1 MKKLQGKSKIKTKKK
16 QEKGITLIAL
26 VITIIVLLI
35 LAAVSIAML
44 TGQNGIL
51 TQAQNAKRETEIAS
65 VIEQVQTDIL
75 GIQANSNS
83 EEIDKEQFVNVLKKY
98 FDGVPE
104 AENLPDDLTTLTLT
118 TKTEYGSYPIKIS
131 DIYNGTLEGTTTA
144 GEEVTEVS
152 AANYGDKVNYVSKK
166 EETEGTNLTWRIFY
180 DDENYVYLISSK
192 EDGSNTV
199 DACTLSDYISDTK
212 YSTGSDAVPQELR
225 FLNSQWYGVLGSTP
239 STNDNAK
246 AVAYLMD
253 QSVWDE
259 YKDNTGHASYA
270 IGGPTLEL
278 FINSYNATAKENSR
292 PNQIEITDCTTAG
305 YEQNSDI
312 DWILE
317 NYNKGIYNNGKDSD
331 SQWWIASPDNTR
343 SVVSML
349 GYDCYL
355 LNTYVGSWNGLRPI
369 VLIPKSEFKYQI
381 VPET

>member
-1 MKKLQGKSKIKTKKK
+1 MKQKEIKKLRN
-16 QEKGITLIAL
+16 KGITLIAL

-51 TQAQNAKRETEIAS
+51 TQAQNAKKDTETAS
-65 VIEQVQTDIL
+65 LIEQAKTDVL
-75 GIQANSNS
+75 GIQAGNGGKISKD
-83 EEIDKEQFVNVLKKY
+83 EFVNVLKKY

-104 AENLPDDLTTLTLT
+104 AEDLPDDLTTLTLT

-131 DIYNGTLEGTTTA
+131 DIYNGTLEGTTTT
-144 GEEVTEVS
+144 GGEVTEVS

-199 DACTLSDYISDTK
+199 RACTLEDYISN
-212 YSTGSDAVPQELR
+212 YEVGSDAVPQELR

-278 FINSYNATAKENSR
+278 FMNSYNNSEERTNEIKITNCTSTGYSENTA
-292 PNQIEITDCTTAG
+292 PNWLSVD
-305 YEQNSDI
+305 
-312 DWILE
+312 
-317 NYNKGIYNNGKDSD
+317 YNNGIYNNGS
-331 SQWWIASPDNTR
+331 SSYWWLASPINYGGDAGRVFFVLGSGGYLFNDT
-343 SVVSML
+343 VS
-349 GYDCYL
+349 YPY
-355 LNTYVGSWNGLRPI
+355 GLRPI
-369 VLIPKSEFKYQI
+369 VLIPKSEFQYQI

>member
-1 MKKLQGKSKIKTKKK
+1 MKENENKKLLKRK
-16 QEKGITLIAL
+16 ERGITLIAL

-51 TQAQNAKRETEIAS
+51 TQAQNAKKDTETAS
-65 VIEQVQTDIL
+65 LIEQAKTDVL
-75 GIQANSNS
+75 GIQAGNGGKISKD
-83 EEIDKEQFVNVLKKY
+83 EFVNVLKKY

-104 AENLPDDLTTLTLT
+104 AEDLPDDLTTLTLT

-131 DIYNGTLEGTTTA
+131 DIYNGTLEGTTTT
-144 GEEVTEVS
+144 GGEVTEVS

-199 DACTLSDYISDTK
+199 DACTLEDYISN
-212 YSTGSDAVPQELR
+212 YEVGSDAVPQELR

-278 FINSYNATAKENSR
+278 FMNSYNNSEETTNEIKITNCTSTGYSENTA
-292 PNQIEITDCTTAG
+292 PNWLSVD
-305 YEQNSDI
+305 
-312 DWILE
+312 
-317 NYNKGIYNNGKDSD
+317 YNNGIYNNGS
-331 SQWWIASPDNTR
+331 SSYWWLASPRNNIR
-343 SVVSML
+343 SARLVVLVSGAGGDL
-349 GYDCYL
+349 GISDVSRAY
-355 LNTYVGSWNGLRPI
+355 GLRPI
-369 VLIPKSEFKYQI
+369 VLIPKSEFQYQI

>member
-1 MKKLQGKSKIKTKKK
+1 
-16 QEKGITLIAL
+16 
-26 VITIIVLLI
+26 
-35 LAAVSIAML
+35 ML

-51 TQAQNAKRETEIAS
+51 TQAQNAKKDTETAS
-65 VIEQVQTDIL
+65 LIEQAKTDVL
-75 GIQANSNS
+75 GIQAGNGGKISKD
-83 EEIDKEQFVNVLKKY
+83 EFVNVLKKY

-104 AENLPDDLTTLTLT
+104 AEDLPDDLTTLTLT

-131 DIYNGTLEGTTTA
+131 DIYNGTLEGTTTT
-144 GEEVTEVS
+144 GGEVTEVS

-199 DACTLSDYISDTK
+199 DACTLEDYISK
-212 YSTGSDAVPQELR
+212 YEVGSDAVPQELR

-278 FINSYNATAKENSR
+278 FMNSYNNSEETTNEIKITNCTSTGYSENNA
-292 PNQIEITDCTTAG
+292 PNWLSVD
-305 YEQNSDI
+305 
-312 DWILE
+312 
-317 NYNKGIYNNGKDSD
+317 YNNGIYNNGS
-331 SQWWIASPDNTR
+331 SSYWWLASPYDSYNNAR
-343 SVVSML
+343 DVFYVFGFGGFLYGVYVS
-349 GYDCYL
+349 YA
-355 LNTYVGSWNGLRPI
+355 SGLRPI
-369 VLIPKSEFKYQI
+369 VLIPKSEFQYQI

>member
-1 MKKLQGKSKIKTKKK
+1 MKENENKKLLKRK
-16 QEKGITLIAL
+16 ERGITLIAL

-51 TQAQNAKRETEIAS
+51 TQAQNAKKDTETAS
-65 VIEQVQTDIL
+65 LIEQAKTDVL
-75 GIQANSNS
+75 GIQAGNGGKISKD
-83 EEIDKEQFVNVLKKY
+83 EFVNVLKKY

-104 AENLPDDLTTLTLT
+104 AEDLPDDLTTLTLT

-131 DIYNGTLEGTTTA
+131 DIYNGTLEGTTTT
-144 GEEVTEVS
+144 GGEVTEVS

-199 DACTLSDYISDTK
+199 DACTLEDYISN
-212 YSTGSDAVPQELR
+212 YEVGSDAVPQELR

-278 FINSYNATAKENSR
+278 FMNSYNNSEETTNEIKITNCTSTGYNENTA
-292 PNQIEITDCTTAG
+292 PNWLSVD
-305 YEQNSDI
+305 
-312 DWILE
+312 
-317 NYNKGIYNNGKDSD
+317 YNNGIYNNGS
-331 SQWWIASPDNTR
+331 SSYWWLASPSRISNAR
-343 SVVSML
+343 FVVHVYGSDGSL
-349 GYDCYL
+349 YFS
-355 LNTYVGSWNGLRPI
+355 NVGNPNGLRPI
-369 VLIPKSEFKYQI
+369 VLIPKSEFQYQI

>member
-1 MKKLQGKSKIKTKKK
+1 MKENENKKLLKRK
-16 QEKGITLIAL
+16 ERGITLIAL

-51 TQAQNAKRETEIAS
+51 TQAQNAKKDTETAS
-65 VIEQVQTDIL
+65 LIEQAKTDVL
-75 GIQANSNS
+75 GIQAGNGGKISKD
-83 EEIDKEQFVNVLKKY
+83 EFVNVLKKY

-104 AENLPDDLTTLTLT
+104 AEDLPDDLTTLTLT

-131 DIYNGTLEGTTTA
+131 DIYNGTLEGTTTT
-144 GEEVTEVS
+144 GGEVTEVS

-199 DACTLSDYISDTK
+199 DACTLEDYISN
-212 YSTGSDAVPQELR
+212 YEVGSDAVPQELR

-278 FINSYNATAKENSR
+278 FMNSYNNSEDTTNEIKITNCTSTGYSENTA
-292 PNQIEITDCTTAG
+292 PNWLSVD
-305 YEQNSDI
+305 
-312 DWILE
+312 
-317 NYNKGIYNNGKDSD
+317 YNNGIYNNGS
-331 SQWWIASPDNTR
+331 SSSWWLASPYNDRYAVGVFYVNGYPGILNYTTV
-343 SVVSML
+343 SVPIE
-349 GYDCYL
+349 
-355 LNTYVGSWNGLRPI
+355 LRPI
-369 VLIPKSEFKYQI
+369 VLIPKSEFQYQI